1 MEKAEGDNSS
11 KLVPLKLITCSTKK
25 SAVSKAQN
33 LVKIYQGESSV
44 SRALCFFQSSEEHTR
59 EAAFSH
65 EWTAYPSLLFEDDPS
80 VEQGYAMR
88 KEAKSEY
95 LTALM
100 SLVTPEVSQPSSLPA
115 SNLRS
120 VFLVDAMAF
129 VNRFQYLCV
138 KTFADITQCY
148 IRRILSLMPSNCT
161 CINVVG
167 DRYDIREDESL
178 KGDELMR

>member
-1 MEKAEGDNSS
+1 MAPSNDLIAAWELGFEAMKKAEVDNSS
-11 KLVPLKLITCSTKK
+11 KLVPPKLITFSTKK
-25 SAVSKAQN
+25 SAASKAQN
-33 LVKIYQGESSV
+33 LVKIYQDESSV

-65 EWTAYPSLLFEDDPS
+65 EWTAYPSGLFE

-88 KEAKSEY
+88 KGAKSDY

-100 SLVTPEVSQPSSLPA
+100 SLVTPEVSQPSSLAA

-129 VNRFQYLCV
+129 VNRFQYFCA
-138 KTFADITQCY
+138 KTFADITQRYVRC
-148 IRRILSLMPSNCT
+148 ILSLKS
-161 CINVVG
+161 V
-167 DRYDIREDESL
+167 
-178 KGDELMR
+178 